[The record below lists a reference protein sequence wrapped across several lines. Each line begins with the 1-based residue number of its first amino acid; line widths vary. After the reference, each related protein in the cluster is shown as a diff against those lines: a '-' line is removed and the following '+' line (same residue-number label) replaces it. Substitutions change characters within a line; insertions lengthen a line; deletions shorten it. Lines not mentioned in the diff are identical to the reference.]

1 MHARKIRSILLMQPN
16 YTLLGKRSWPLPPYN
31 LALLNAC
38 LGKRWSCDIVDF
50 NYAPSTEEEMRAE
63 LRAKRPDVVGITSF
77 STEYSPEV
85 HYHAKLVREELP
97 EAIIIG
103 GGAYP
108 TVLPDEAAKDPN
120 VDYWIIGE
128 GEYRFP
134 ILLDALEKGI
144 DPAGQDGI
152 ACLRNGKA
160 HVTPMASFITD
171 LDAIPFPN
179 YGALDLPRYGA
190 SPIQY
195 SHCLVTRQYPYAVTI
210 TSRGCPYKCIFCAG
224 RTVSGTKVRMR
235 SARNVLDE
243 VRWMQDVHGIREV
256 IFLDDHFLFNKQRA
270 TTIMEG
276 LRDDHPD
283 MTWKCANV
291 AIFSLNEQLLDL
303 KRESGCYQITV
314 SIESG
319 DQDVLSK
326 IMRKPIN
333 LEHAKR
339 MVRHAKALGF
349 EVISNF
355 VIGLP
360 GETWEQIRRTCAFA
374 AELDIDLVNFHIA
387 TPLPKTRLMDIYKE
401 MGLVDDDTA
410 VLGYTKG
417 IIRTEEFTSLDLQIL
432 RAYEWDR
439 INFHS
444 PEKAQRIARL
454 EGIGPD
460 EVRDWRINTRKA
472 LGSTLGWTH
481 TPGTRTHAPTP

>member
-1 MHARKIRSILLMQPN
+1 MNHKRTLLLVHPN
-16 YTLLGKRSWPLPPYN
+16 YSLLGKRSWPLAPYN
-31 LALLNAC
+31 LALLKAC
-38 LGKRWSCDIVDF
+38 VPANWDCHILDF
-50 NYAPSTEEEMRAE
+50 NKDLSTEEEIRAAI
-63 LRAKRPDVVGITSF
+63 RARHPDAIGITSF
-77 STEYSPEV
+77 STEYAAEV
-85 HYHAKLVREELP
+85 HHHAALMKQACP

-108 TVLPDEAAKDPN
+108 TVTPEQAGNDPN
-120 VDYWIIGE
+120 VAYWIIGE
-128 GEYRFP
+128 GERRLP
-134 ILLDALEKGI
+134 MLLQHIERGTPPHDM
-144 DPAGQDGI
+144 DGI
-152 ACLRNGKA
+152 VYRHEG
-160 HVTPMASFITD
+160 VTRVVPMTSFITD
-171 LDAIPFPN
+171 LDSLPRPDYGNLDLAA
-179 YGALDLPRYGA
+179 YGANPVKYA
-190 SPIQY
+190 HY
-195 SHCLVTRQYPYAVTI
+195 LVTRQYPYAVTI

-235 SARNVLDE
+235 SAQNVLDE

-360 GETWEQIRRTCAFA
+360 GETWEQIRRTFAFA

-417 IIRTEEFTSLDLQIL
+417 IIRTDEFTSLDLQIL

-460 EVRDWRINTRKA
+460 DVRDWRINTRKA